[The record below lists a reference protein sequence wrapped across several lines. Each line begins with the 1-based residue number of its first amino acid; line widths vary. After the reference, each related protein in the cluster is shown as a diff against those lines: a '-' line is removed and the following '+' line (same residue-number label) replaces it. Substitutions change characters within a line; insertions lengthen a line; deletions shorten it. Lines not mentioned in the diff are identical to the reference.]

1 MLIDAKNIML
11 IPLSVVHL
19 VPYSTMCVNC
29 EKRKDFQTVFC
40 CKAKIATCSICLVSV
55 ERIPFLLFM
64 ATCELVAENSSSSF

>member
-29 EKRKDFQTVFC
+29 EKRKDFHTVFC

-55 ERIPFLLFM
+55 ERSSFLLFM